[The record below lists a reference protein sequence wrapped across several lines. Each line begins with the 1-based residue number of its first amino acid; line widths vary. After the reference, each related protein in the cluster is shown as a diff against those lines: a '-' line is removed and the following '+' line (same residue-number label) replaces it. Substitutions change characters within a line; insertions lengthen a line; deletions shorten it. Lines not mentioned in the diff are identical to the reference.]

1 MSLFASIK
9 KITSKQITL
18 IKYQEKGGEE
28 TAFIKAKRAK
38 KRDVE
43 VLEPGSRKQRP
54 RFSLSHPHPSI
65 LLLPLIIFSHFL
77 QLSLSPYQ

>member
-43 VLEPGSRKQRP
+43 M
-54 RFSLSHPHPSI
+54 
-65 LLLPLIIFSHFL
+65 
-77 QLSLSPYQ
+77 